1 MNSVQIIGRLTKDI
15 ELRYANTGTAIALFT
30 VAVNRR
36 FKNQH
41 GEQEADFIRC
51 KAFKKSA
58 EILAQYTGK
67 GSQIG
72 IEGTIQTGTFDGQD
86 GKKVFTTDVIVNNFD
101 FLDSKGSQQTQQPQ
115 QNQQQHQTFGQS
127 GESLEISDRDLPF

>member
-15 ELRYANTGTAIALFT
+15 DLRYAKTGTAIALFT

-72 IEGTIQTGTFDGQD
+72 IEGTIQTGSFDDKD
-86 GKKVFTTDVIVNNFD
+86 GKRVFTTDIIVNNFD
-101 FLDSKGSQQTQQPQ
+101 FLDSKGSQPQQQTQQPQ
-115 QNQQQHQTFGQS
+115 QNQQNQTFEQAGD
-127 GESLEISDRDLPF
+127 EISDDLPF

>member
-1 MNSVQIIGRLTKDI
+1 
-15 ELRYANTGTAIALFT
+15 
-30 VAVNRR
+30 
-36 FKNQH
+36 NQH

-72 IEGTIQTGTFDGQD
+72 IEGTIQTGSFDGQD
-86 GKKVFTTDVIVNNFD
+86 GKRVFTTDVIVNNFD
-101 FLDSKGSQQTQQPQ
+101 FLDSKPKQQQTQQSQ
-115 QNQQQHQTFGQS
+115 QNQQHQTYEQAGAD
-127 GESLEISDRDLPF
+127 ISDQDLPF